1 MILQIVI
8 YIAVIWHVVCDVV
21 ELFLPPAGPTVNDP
35 LLFTPGSSSTITC
48 ISTGSPATTVT
59 FMRGSTTVGP
69 LRDEQSVVIAGI
81 TYELAQ
87 TVTNRRES
95 TYKNVF
101 TINDAL
107 PNLVGDTFT
116 CTVANSLGMDTSQ
129 PIAIRGRYTILHD
142 GYCGQTLKGVF
153 FPYSC

>member
-1 MILQIVI
+1 M
-8 YIAVIWHVVCDVV
+8 VCDVI

-35 LLFTPGSSSTITC
+35 LLFTPGSPSTVTC

-69 LRDEQSVVIAGI
+69 LRDGESVVVGGI

-95 TYKNVF
+95 TYVNIL
-101 TINDAL
+101 TINDDLA
-107 PNLVGDTFT
+107 NLVGDTFT
-116 CTVANSLGMDTSQ
+116 CTVVNTLGMDTS
-129 PIAIRGRYTILHD
+129 PSITISGERHHLAYPSRWHI
-142 GYCGQTLKGVF
+142 
-153 FPYSC
+153 